1 MIYNFIVK
9 NNFKYWIFSEG
20 LGVKRDY
27 KLAVKN
33 FGLASKSGNLLA
45 YFNMAQMH
53 ASGIGVLRSCTTAL
67 EVNFVIEIFHND
79 SRNVLN
85 CILYFY
91 FLVV

>member
-1 MIYNFIVK
+1 
-9 NNFKYWIFSEG
+9 

-67 EVNFVIEIFHND
+67 EVNSLLFSNLMMKNYKKCIFVI
-79 SRNVLN
+79 
-85 CILYFY
+85 
-91 FLVV
+91 

>member
-1 MIYNFIVK
+1 
-9 NNFKYWIFSEG
+9 

-27 KLAVKN
+27 KIAVKN

-67 EVNFVIEIFHND
+67 EVYYLTVCKYRITLEI
-79 SRNVLN
+79 
-85 CILYFY
+85 YFSA
-91 FLVV
+91 VQKCC

>member
-1 MIYNFIVK
+1 M
-9 NNFKYWIFSEG
+9 
-20 LGVKRDY
+20 GVKRDY

-67 EVNFVIEIFHND
+67 EVYYINGSF
-79 SRNVLN
+79 
-85 CILYFY
+85 
-91 FLVV
+91 

>member
-1 MIYNFIVK
+1 
-9 NNFKYWIFSEG
+9 

-67 EVNFVIEIFHND
+67 EVHLPLLSNLVIENH
-79 SRNVLN
+79 
-85 CILYFY
+85 
-91 FLVV
+91 

>member
-1 MIYNFIVK
+1 MT
-9 NNFKYWIFSEG
+9 EG

-27 KLAVKN
+27 KLAIKN

-67 EVNFVIEIFHND
+67 EVYYIQSFSHFDFIFD
-79 SRNVLN
+79 SDVTKILCDYSYLKMLRNAVN
-85 CILYFY
+85 GVDI
-91 FLVV
+91 